1 MRGTGVRAAAGGVLL
16 GVVVALLPGAVA
28 QARPRN
34 PSDGE
39 ITAAQAERA
48 RKAGEVG
55 RLTALVARADAD
67 MRRATDA
74 AELAGEKYNKAVVDL
89 ARATARARATRAAA
103 ERAEREVVAAR
114 AAVSTMARGTYIQG
128 NALAS
133 AAALVDSS
141 GPAELLQRAAL
152 LRFLSERKLAVVST
166 LDRAKVRQSNAD
178 AAARAA
184 LATRAAATREAAATK
199 LAATRAAADARATL
213 AGLRTRRATLSRE
226 LTAARVRLNG
236 LLAER
241 TRYRAWRHAQAVA
254 AAREKARLRALRA
267 AAARRHATAS
277 APPAWS
283 GSSGGAW
290 TAAKG
295 QWVADAALRWL
306 GTPYAWGAGNANGP
320 TYGVNGPDGGWNDAS
335 VYGFDCSGLALWA
348 WAQVGIYLPHYSG
361 YQYFS
366 GQHVGRG
373 DLMPGDLVFW
383 AYDTSDPGSIHHVAI
398 YLGGGR
404 VVQAPQS
411 GDVVRVS
418 PMWFDGYIGAVRP
431 GS

>member
-1 MRGTGVRAAAGGVLL
+1 
-16 GVVVALLPGAVA
+16 
-28 QARPRN
+28 
-34 PSDGE
+34 
-39 ITAAQAERA
+39 
-48 RKAGEVG
+48 
-55 RLTALVARADAD
+55 
-67 MRRATDA
+67 
-74 AELAGEKYNKAVVDL
+74 VDL
-89 ARATARARATRAAA
+89 GLATARARSTRAAA
-103 ERAEREVVAAR
+103 DKAERDVVTAR
-114 AAVSTMARGTYIQG
+114 AAVSTVARGSYIQG

-133 AAALVDSS
+133 AAALVDSA

-152 LRFLSERKLAVVST
+152 LRYLSERKLALVST

-178 AAARAA
+178 SAARAA
-184 LATRAAATREAAATK
+184 LATQAAATRNAAVTKAAA
-199 LAATRAAADARATL
+199 ARAAADARGRL
-213 AGLRTRRATLSRE
+213 ASLRTQRATLNRE
-226 LTAARVRLNG
+226 LTAARVTLNG

-241 TRYRAWRHAQAVA
+241 TRYQAWQHAQAVA
-254 AAREKARLRALRA
+254 AAKEKERLRKLRA
-267 AAARRHATAS
+267 AAARRHSAEPS
-277 APPAWS
+277 APWS
-283 GSSGGAW
+283 GGGGTW

-306 GTPYAWGAGNANGP
+306 GTPYAWGAGDANGP
-320 TYGVNGPDGGWNDAS
+320 TYGVNGPDAGFRDGS

-361 YQYFS
+361 YQYGS
-366 GQHVGRG
+366 GRHIAPG

-411 GDVVRVS
+411 GDVVRIS
-418 PMWFDGYIGAVRP
+418 QMWFDGYIGAARP